1 MPWLTEQY
9 VINTLSC
16 RGFNVYYLNLR
27 PSPDIIAVRYID
39 VLKRVKEVWMV
50 EVKGINESLVRIDQL
65 EALVNLARFISNPP
79 YVKAYPVV
87 AVVGE
92 GVITFHDGEELLKL
106 ALLLNKYDGSV
117 RTTKGRV
124 IGVINANRVRPFWQ
138 VPEAKEPCK
147 RTKSTFEYL
156 RDIAVKELEEMV
168 EGDIRLIIG
177 DKVETVPRVKAFEP
191 TKDECISRIDGGDE
205 GWG

>member
-1 MPWLTEQY
+1 LPWLTEQL
-9 VINTLSC
+9 VLNTLSC
-16 RGFNVYYLNLR
+16 KGFDVHYLNLK
-27 PSPDIIAVRYID
+27 PSPDIVAVRYVDI
-39 VLKRVKEVWMV
+39 LKRIKEIWFI
-50 EVKGINESLVRIDQL
+50 ETKGVNEPLVRADQL
-65 EALVNLARFISNPP
+65 EVLVNLARFVSNPP

-117 RTTKGRV
+117 KTTKGRV
-124 IGVINANRVRPFWQ
+124 IGVINANRVRPFWEL
-138 VPEAKEPCK
+138 PESKEPCK
-147 RTKSTFEYL
+147 KTRSTFEYL
-156 RDIAVKELEEMV
+156 RDAAVKELDELTD
-168 EGDIRLIIG
+168 GDLRIILG
-177 DKVETVPRVKAFEP
+177 DKVEIIPRVKAFEP

>member
-1 MPWLTEQY
+1 MPWLTEQL
-9 VINTLSC
+9 VLNTLSC
-16 RGFNVYYLNLR
+16 KGFDVHYLNLK
-27 PSPDIIAVRYID
+27 PSPDIVAVRYVDI
-39 VLKRVKEVWMV
+39 LKRIKEIWFI
-50 EVKGINESLVRIDQL
+50 ETKGVNEPLVRADQL
-65 EALVNLARFISNPP
+65 EVLVNLARFVSNPP

-117 RTTKGRV
+117 KTTKGRV
-124 IGVINANRVRPFWQ
+124 IGVINANRVRPFWEL
-138 VPEAKEPCK
+138 PESKEPCK
-147 RTKSTFEYL
+147 KTRSTFEYL
-156 RDIAVKELEEMV
+156 RDAAVKELDELTD
-168 EGDIRLIIG
+168 GDLRIILG
-177 DKVETVPRVKAFEP
+177 DKVEIIPRVKAFEP